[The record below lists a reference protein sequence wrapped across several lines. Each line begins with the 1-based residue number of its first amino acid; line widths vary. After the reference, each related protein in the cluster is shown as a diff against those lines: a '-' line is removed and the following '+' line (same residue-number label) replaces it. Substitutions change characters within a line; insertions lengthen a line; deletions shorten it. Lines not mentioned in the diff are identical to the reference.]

1 MLLRHKDLKFSLYG
15 SVAFQLC
22 VNLMLMKGA
31 RCPCMV
37 HNCVVGAGWVYLYT
51 FPRALT
57 NWKIITRQR
66 EKFFSSFLRK
76 SSFSFL
82 RSQKL

>member
-22 VNLMLMKGA
+22 VNLMLVEGA

-37 HNCVVGAGWVYLYT
+37 QNCVVEVGWVYLCT
-51 FPRALT
+51 FPHVLI
-57 NWKIITRQR
+57 NWKIVTGQR

-76 SSFSFL
+76 SYFLFL
-82 RSQKL
+82 RS